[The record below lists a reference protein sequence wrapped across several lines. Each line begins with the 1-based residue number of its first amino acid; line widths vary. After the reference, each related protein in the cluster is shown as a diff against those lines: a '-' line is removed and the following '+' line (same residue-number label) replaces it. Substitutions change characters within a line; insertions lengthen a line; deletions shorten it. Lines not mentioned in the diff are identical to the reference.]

1 MALARIQFDTNSEV
15 KVRDSTSV
23 FSGGFTPV
31 NGDYSYESLLAK
43 ESVVSAGSSGIYH
56 WVQGRDFTLVE
67 CSQEVS
73 ELESIGDVASHFYV
87 TLLNLIPTL
96 DHQNLVRFW
105 NCIPHINY
113 GDGDHEVY
121 KRFCAGRLAG
131 FQMAD
136 IADCQFP
143 AASALGHKSQRLT
156 THMLLSGFD
165 VEHHENPL
173 QINAFEYP
181 PQYGNSSPSFA
192 RATEVFTSNPK
203 PMLFVSGT
211 ASIRGHETFYLGD
224 VSAQTTL
231 SIDNI
236 EVLLKQANKVID
248 DIASL
253 RVYIR
258 DADDVSVV
266 MAMVNDRMPKG
277 SRSFLQADICRSDL
291 LVEIEC
297 IAQ

>member
-1 MALARIQFDTNSEV
+1 MALATIRFDTTGDV
-15 KVRDSTSV
+15 KVSEPTSV
-23 FSGGFTPV
+23 FSGGFAPV
-31 NGDYSYESLLAK
+31 NCDYSYESLLEK
-43 ESVVSAGSSGIYH
+43 ERVISAGSSGMCH

-73 ELESIGDVASHFYV
+73 ELESIGDVASQFYE
-87 TLLNLIPTL
+87 TLLNLIPRL

-105 NCIPHINY
+105 NCVPHINC
-113 GDGDHEVY
+113 GDGDLEVY

-136 IADCQFP
+136 IADYQFP

-181 PQYGNSSPSFA
+181 PQYGKSSPSFA
-192 RATEVFTSNPK
+192 RATQVFTSNQK
-203 PMLFVSGT
+203 SMLFVSGT
-211 ASIRGHETFYLGD
+211 ASIRGHETLHLGD

-236 EVLLKQANKVID
+236 EVLLKQANKVTD
-248 DIASL
+248 DISSL

-258 DADDVSVV
+258 NADDVSVV
-266 MAMVNDRMPKG
+266 MAMVNDRMPRG
-277 SRSFLQADICRSDL
+277 SRSFLHADICRSVL